1 MGLGIVLF
9 SRLENWLDAFALRIV
24 SLYKYLTEKQHEYVM
39 SKNVFT
45 NGTEIGAYVKS
56 AQDAESKPI
65 FYQEMGVAFRK
76 ALRTEYWLQ
85 LLHESGYLEA
95 AAFESIH
102 ADCLELLRMLSAI
115 TKSTRQSL

>member
-1 MGLGIVLF
+1 MSEIANPVLTK
-9 SRLENWLDAFALRIV
+9 SYAFALRIIR
-24 SLYKYLTEKQHEYVM
+24 LYHHLTEEKHEFLL

-65 FYQEMGVAFRK
+65 FYQEMGIAFRK
-76 ALRTEYWLQ
+76 ASRTEYWLK
-85 LLHESGYLEA
+85 LLFDTGFLGT

-102 ADCLELLRMLSAI
+102 ADCLELLRMLSSI
-115 TKSTRQSL
+115 TKTTRESL